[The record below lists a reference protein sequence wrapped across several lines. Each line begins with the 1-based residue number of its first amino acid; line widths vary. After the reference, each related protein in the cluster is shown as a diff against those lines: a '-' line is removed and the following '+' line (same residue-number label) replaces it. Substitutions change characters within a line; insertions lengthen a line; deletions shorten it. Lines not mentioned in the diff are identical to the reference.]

1 MENDLSSSWTV
12 GKILDVVLG
21 RDGQVRR
28 ATVQYQNPG
37 EEFNVKR
44 TTDRAARSLIRL
56 FHIDDQNW
64 AKDMAEAE
72 KVLELLQNDSHQVS
86 CSICVADSDSSRLG
100 VKLKSWLVTH
110 KPGCRSCCCNSHCK
124 LESHSKAAVVP
135 GISLCA
141 PKACYDAL
149 DLSWIDELDYEEM
162 LVEKAHSSCHDG
174 LTGLIVQTK
183 LDLAEDVASAC

>member
-1 MENDLSSSWTV
+1 MGGNR
-12 GKILDVVLG
+12 KNFVV
-21 RDGQVRR
+21 RIYTPV
-28 ATVQYQNPG
+28 
-37 EEFNVKR
+37 
-44 TTDRAARSLIRL
+44 IRL

-86 CSICVADSDSSRLG
+86 CSVCVADSDSSRLG
-100 VKLKSWLVTH
+100 VKLRSWLVTH
-110 KPGCRSCCCNSHCK
+110 KPGCKLCCCYSHCK

-149 DLSWIDELDYEEM
+149 DLSWVNELDYEEM
-162 LVEKAHSSCHDG
+162 LLEKAHSSCSDG
-174 LTGLIVQTK
+174 LAGLIVQTN